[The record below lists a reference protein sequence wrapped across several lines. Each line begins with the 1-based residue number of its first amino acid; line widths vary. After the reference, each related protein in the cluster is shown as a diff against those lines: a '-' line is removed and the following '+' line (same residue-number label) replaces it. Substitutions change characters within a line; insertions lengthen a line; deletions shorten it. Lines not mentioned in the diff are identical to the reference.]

1 MIKEAIIR
9 VVDGK
14 DLEGPD
20 MKRVFTEI
28 MSGEAE
34 PAQISAFITALRMKG
49 ESVEEITAAARVMR
63 EFAATIDL
71 CSGVDIDAEDIDI
84 DRETILD
91 TCGTGGSGTNTFN
104 ISTTVAFVV
113 AGSGVM
119 VAKHGNR
126 SVSSKCGSADLLKGL
141 GINIEAPVDVVERC
155 LNEVGIGFLYAPLL
169 HKAMKYAIGPRREV
183 GIRTVFNIL
192 GPLTNPAGAQA
203 QVLGVYDES
212 LTSVLAQV
220 LGNLGSREAWVV
232 HGADGL
238 DEITTT
244 TETKVSRWKDGKV
257 EELTIKPEDFGLTR
271 AKKDDLIGGDPE
283 DNVKIARS
291 ILAGEKGP
299 KRDIAVLNAA
309 VAIVCGQQA
318 KDIVEGIKIAQESLD
333 SGKAQEKLDR
343 MIAVTTAEEKV

>member
-1 MIKEAIIR
+1 MIKEAINKLVIR
-9 VVDGK
+9 Q
-14 DLEGPD
+14 DLSREETETV
-20 MKRVFTEI
+20 MTEI
-28 MSGEAE
+28 MQGEATA
-34 PAQISAFITALRMKG
+34 AQIAAFITALRIKG
-49 ESVEEITAAARVMR
+49 ETVEEITGGAAVMR
-63 EFAATIDL
+63 KVVTRIKTKHPFL
-71 CSGVDIDAEDIDI
+71 V
-84 DRETILD
+84 D
-91 TCGTGGSGTNTFN
+91 TCGTGGDRSHTFN
-104 ISTTVAFVV
+104 ISTVAAFIAAGAGV
-113 AGSGVM
+113 A